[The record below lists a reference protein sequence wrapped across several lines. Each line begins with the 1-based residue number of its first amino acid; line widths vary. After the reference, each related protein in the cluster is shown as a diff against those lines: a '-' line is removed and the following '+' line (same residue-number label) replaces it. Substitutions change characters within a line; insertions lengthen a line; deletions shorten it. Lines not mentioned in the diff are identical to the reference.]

1 MTWIREG
8 VDESVT
14 STGTPLFANVSK
26 TVFLCARK
34 LSLSQSLK
42 MFLSLLAKIHLF
54 KVNNRNF
61 GKMCE
66 ICSKLNKNYIIDVM

>member
-14 STGTPLFANVSK
+14 STGT
-26 TVFLCARK
+26 LCARK

-42 MFLSLLAKIHLF
+42 MFLSLLAKIYLF
-54 KVNNRNF
+54 KVNNRN
-61 GKMCE
+61 KV
-66 ICSKLNKNYIIDVM
+66 K